1 MSSVYDADSAIYI
14 NEDKTTI
21 QVNVTEQFK
30 DKGNAVFTRII
41 EVTPNPV
48 FNDFVEQVSLEKVD
62 ENTVKYIAN
71 LTEGNREFE
80 KEIKS
85 TLKDE
90 LLKELEVNSSSMS
103 TNFNI
108 NEMSTEDLFKLKLQA
123 FEIDEVKNSKNRDL
137 KAKIR
142 KANTFLEVLA
152 FTSALI
158 NSELNGL
165 SE

>member
-21 QVNVTEQFK
+21 QVNVTEEFK

-85 TLKDE
+85 NLKDE

-108 NEMSTEDLFKLKLQA
+108 NDMSTEDLFKLKLQA

-158 NSELNGL
+158 NSELNEL